1 MKKRKLKVLYIL
13 LTVTLAFLI
22 ALTGMF
28 VPKLL
33 LNTKAKKLATATGR
47 MDNGDVSPY
56 TYTMDTKTRI
66 ARVEKLVEQI
76 FISGV
81 DMYINVRDPLDT
93 ELSCEQAQRTIKKFL
108 IAYADMLEEYGLLST
123 VERNDTDAPVFGSGN
138 DGNLQDQDRLTESG
152 DAQLERDCTYIQMEP
167 PDFMVSP
174 EDQQLSVWVDSG
186 YIYDQFVE
194 ITIDAVTGLPVT
206 VQFGI
211 AGIEPDETWCEA
223 TAAVLEKVYGIDL
236 KFGAPEML
244 YEPYAGD
251 MMRQAGK
258 MDFEYAY
265 GFSCVTQDN
274 ALHMEYQYY
283 SEDTG
288 YAKSKTSRDVYGEIY
303 ICFYGE

>member
-1 MKKRKLKVLYIL
+1 
-13 LTVTLAFLI
+13 
-22 ALTGMF
+22 
-28 VPKLL
+28 
-33 LNTKAKKLATATGR
+33 

-76 FISGV
+76 FISGA

-138 DGNLQDQDRLTESG
+138 DGNLQYQDRLTESG

-174 EDQQLSVWVDSG
+174 EDQKLSVWVDSG

>member
-76 FISGV
+76 FISGA

-93 ELSCEQAQRTIKKFL
+93 ELSCEPAQRTIKKFL

-138 DGNLQDQDRLTESG
+138 DGNLQYQDRLTESG

-167 PDFMVSP
+167 PDFMVLP
-174 EDQQLSVWVDSG
+174 ENQQLSVWVDSG

-236 KFGAPEML
+236 
-244 YEPYAGD
+244 
-251 MMRQAGK
+251 
-258 MDFEYAY
+258 
-265 GFSCVTQDN
+265 
-274 ALHMEYQYY
+274 
-283 SEDTG
+283 
-288 YAKSKTSRDVYGEIY
+288 
-303 ICFYGE
+303 

>member
-1 MKKRKLKVLYIL
+1 
-13 LTVTLAFLI
+13 
-22 ALTGMF
+22 
-28 VPKLL
+28 
-33 LNTKAKKLATATGR
+33 
-47 MDNGDVSPY
+47 
-56 TYTMDTKTRI
+56 MDTKTRI

-138 DGNLQDQDRLTESG
+138 DGNLQYQDRLTESG

-174 EDQQLSVWVDSG
+174 ENQQLSVWVDSG

>member
-1 MKKRKLKVLYIL
+1 M
-13 LTVTLAFLI
+13 
-22 ALTGMF
+22 
-28 VPKLL
+28 
-33 LNTKAKKLATATGR
+33 
-47 MDNGDVSPY
+47 
-56 TYTMDTKTRI
+56 
-66 ARVEKLVEQI
+66 
-76 FISGV
+76 
-81 DMYINVRDPLDT
+81 
-93 ELSCEQAQRTIKKFL
+93 
-108 IAYADMLEEYGLLST
+108 
-123 VERNDTDAPVFGSGN
+123 ERNDTDAPVFGSGN
-138 DGNLQDQDRLTESG
+138 DGNLQYQDRLTESG

-167 PDFMVSP
+167 PDFMVLP
-174 EDQQLSVWVDSG
+174 ENQQLSVWVDSG

-236 KFGAPEML
+236 KFGVPEML

-274 ALHMEYQYY
+274 ALHMEYQYH

>member
-1 MKKRKLKVLYIL
+1 
-13 LTVTLAFLI
+13 
-22 ALTGMF
+22 
-28 VPKLL
+28 
-33 LNTKAKKLATATGR
+33 
-47 MDNGDVSPY
+47 
-56 TYTMDTKTRI
+56 MDTKTRI

-76 FISGV
+76 FISGA

-138 DGNLQDQDRLTESG
+138 DGNLQYQDRLTESG

-211 AGIEPDETWCEA
+211 AGIEPDETGVKPQQQC
-223 TAAVLEKVYGIDL
+223 L
-236 KFGAPEML
+236 KK
-244 YEPYAGD
+244 Y
-251 MMRQAGK
+251 
-258 MDFEYAY
+258 
-265 GFSCVTQDN
+265 
-274 ALHMEYQYY
+274 ME
-283 SEDTG
+283 
-288 YAKSKTSRDVYGEIY
+288 
-303 ICFYGE
+303 

>member
-13 LTVTLAFLI
+13 LTVTLALLI

-28 VPKLL
+28 VPKVL

-66 ARVEKLVEQI
+66 TRVEKLVEQI
-76 FISGV
+76 FVRGADI
-81 DMYINVRDPLDT
+81 YINVRDPLDT
-93 ELSCEQAQRTIKKFL
+93 ELSCEQAQKTIKKFL

-123 VERNDTDAPVFGSGN
+123 VGRNDTDAPVVGAGN
-138 DGNLQDQDRLTESG
+138 DGNLQYQDWLTESE
-152 DAQLERDCTYIQMEP
+152 DTQTERDCAYIQMET

-174 EDQQLSVWVDSG
+174 DDQQLAVWVDSG

-206 VQFGI
+206 VQLGI
-211 AGIEPDETWCEA
+211 TGIEPDETCCEA
-223 TAAVLEKVYGIDL
+223 TAAVFEKVYGKDL

-251 MMRQAGK
+251 MMRQDGG

-274 ALHMEYQYY
+274 ALYMEYQYY
-283 SEDTG
+283 SGDTG
-288 YAKSKTSRDVYGEIY
+288 YAKSKAYRDVYGEIY
-303 ICFYGE
+303 IWFYGE

>member
-76 FISGV
+76 FISGA

-93 ELSCEQAQRTIKKFL
+93 ELSCEPAQRTIKKFL

-138 DGNLQDQDRLTESG
+138 DGNLQYQDRLTESG
-152 DAQLERDCTYIQMEP
+152 DAQLERDCTYIQIEP

-236 KFGAPEML
+236 KFGVPEML

>member
-76 FISGV
+76 FISGA

-93 ELSCEQAQRTIKKFL
+93 ELSCEPAQRTIKKFL

-138 DGNLQDQDRLTESG
+138 DGNLQYQDRLTESG

-167 PDFMVSP
+167 PDFMVLP
-174 EDQQLSVWVDSG
+174 ENQQLSVWVDSG

-211 AGIEPDETWCEA
+211 AGGIFYERSNDRCK
-223 TAAVLEKVYGIDL
+223 EKTTLQDKKTKKKKTMYKSRSSHGSTV
-236 KFGAPEML
+236 
-244 YEPYAGD
+244 
-251 MMRQAGK
+251 
-258 MDFEYAY
+258 
-265 GFSCVTQDN
+265 FSGSVCCAEN
-274 ALHMEYQYY
+274 
-283 SEDTG
+283 
-288 YAKSKTSRDVYGEIY
+288 SRSASG
-303 ICFYGE
+303 G

>member
-66 ARVEKLVEQI
+66 AKVEKLVEQI
-76 FISGV
+76 FISGA

-123 VERNDTDAPVFGSGN
+123 VESNDTDAPVFGSGN
-138 DGNLQDQDRLTESG
+138 DGNLQYQDRLTESG

-174 EDQQLSVWVDSG
+174 EDQQLSVWV
-186 YIYDQFVE
+186 V
-194 ITIDAVTGLPVT
+194 P
-206 VQFGI
+206 
-211 AGIEPDETWCEA
+211 
-223 TAAVLEKVYGIDL
+223 
-236 KFGAPEML
+236 M
-244 YEPYAGD
+244 
-251 MMRQAGK
+251 
-258 MDFEYAY
+258 
-265 GFSCVTQDN
+265 
-274 ALHMEYQYY
+274 
-283 SEDTG
+283 
-288 YAKSKTSRDVYGEIY
+288 SR
-303 ICFYGE
+303 

>member
-1 MKKRKLKVLYIL
+1 
-13 LTVTLAFLI
+13 
-22 ALTGMF
+22 
-28 VPKLL
+28 
-33 LNTKAKKLATATGR
+33 
-47 MDNGDVSPY
+47 
-56 TYTMDTKTRI
+56 
-66 ARVEKLVEQI
+66 
-76 FISGV
+76 
-81 DMYINVRDPLDT
+81 
-93 ELSCEQAQRTIKKFL
+93 
-108 IAYADMLEEYGLLST
+108 
-123 VERNDTDAPVFGSGN
+123 
-138 DGNLQDQDRLTESG
+138 
-152 DAQLERDCTYIQMEP
+152 
-167 PDFMVSP
+167 MVSP

-236 KFGAPEML
+236 KFGVPEML